1 MKVSVLLIIAI
12 LCVRSSFAQIVF
24 TDDDFVST
32 SATTSSSWNQPVGLL
47 FSKYGD
53 KLFVWEKAGK
63 VYVCNR
69 NAAGEYQRQSTPVI
83 DISAEVGDYSDYG
96 LTGFALDPNFE
107 SNGKIYI
114 SYVVDRYY
122 LLNYGKPGYNPTP
135 TKIDKP
141 GATIGRITSY
151 TTSANGGV
159 LSANLGSRTV
169 LVGDTK
175 ETGVPILHKSHGTGS
190 LVFAADGTLL
200 ASMGDGASFD
210 DSDEGSSPFTYFQDA
225 LADGIIRSD
234 ENVGAWRSQKLTSLN
249 GKLLRL
255 DPLTGNGIISN
266 PFYEAAS
273 PGSTKSRIW
282 ALGLRNPFRISIQP
296 GQGSTNPMS
305 GHIGEVF
312 VGEVGFG
319 RWEELNIV
327 KEKGMNFGWPLFEG
341 NTISYAY
348 DGLGKIGNSE
358 LSIPSD
364 IDCGRPYVRFHE
376 QLRQDNA
383 AKDARVYYPCSST
396 LMGDDLRYIHARPVL
411 EWLHAAENEGANARV
426 GIFNSSGDAD
436 VASIGT
442 PASNVAGSVFNGN
455 ASTGGIWYTGTGGNF
470 PAGYANSFFM
480 SDYGGRWIK
489 RVTFDNNYKVAK
501 VDDFASN
508 TTVVCMAENPL
519 DGSLFYVDYGT
530 GTMGTASI
538 NKITFGGNKPP
549 VVKVK
554 ADKYF
559 APASNL
565 TVQFDGTDSY
575 DPDQGGSI
583 AGYVWDFDDGTTS
596 AESKPT
602 HTFINPQGTPKKFD
616 VKLTVTDVGG
626 ASAEQNFVVSLNN
639 TPPIAIIISP
649 IKDSRYKVG
658 GDSTLALEAIIND
671 AENNI
676 SQYEWQTILVHN
688 EHTHAEST
696 DPEPQTSAVV
706 SLVGCQGDNYHWL
719 IRLKV
724 TDNAGL
730 SKIDTSEIYPDCTQ
744 PLPIFL
750 HKFSVTQN
758 GSLNLVKWTTEL
770 ESAIDYFEL
779 ERSENGINFLP
790 INRQEAQNTV
800 GPNHYSFSDNSFPP
814 GINYYRLKIVEHG
827 NIIRYSVIIRTATEG
842 EKSELKVVPNPVVDN
857 FSLTYLSSDKDRVTI
872 QIRDM
877 SGKIVHTMNEEVHKG
892 QNVIYIQNLP
902 TWLSGVYFI
911 SVQNKHEIKQAK
923 FIKTN

>member
-1 MKVSVLLIIAI
+1 MKVSVLLILTI

-24 TDDDFVST
+24 ADDDFVST
-32 SATTSSSWNQPVGLL
+32 SATNSSSWNQPVGLL
-47 FSKYGD
+47 FSKNGD

-69 NAAGEYQRQSTPVI
+69 NSGGEYERQASPVI

-107 SNGKIYI
+107 SNGKIYL

-151 TTSANGGV
+151 TTSTNAGV
-159 LSANLGSRTV
+159 LSANLDSRIV
-169 LVGDTK
+169 LLGDTK

-225 LADGIIRSD
+225 LADGIIRAD

-249 GKLLRL
+249 GKLFRL

-266 PFYEAAS
+266 PFYEESS
-273 PGSTKSRIW
+273 PGSTRSRIW
-282 ALGLRNPFRISIQP
+282 AFGLRNPFRISIQP
-296 GQGSTNPMS
+296 GQGSTNPTS
-305 GHIGEVF
+305 GHIGEIF

-327 KEKGMNFGWPLFEG
+327 KERGMNFGWPLFEG
-341 NTISYAY
+341 NNISYAY
-348 DGLGKIGNSE
+348 DGLGKIGNVE
-358 LSIPSD
+358 LPIPAD

-396 LMGDDLRYIHARPVL
+396 LMGDDIRYIHARPVL

-426 GIFNSSGDAD
+426 GIFTSSGDAD
-436 VASIGT
+436 AASIGT
-442 PASNVAGSVFNGN
+442 PASNVTGNVFNGN
-455 ASTGGIWYTGTGGNF
+455 ASTGGIWYTGGGGNF
-470 PAGYANSFFM
+470 PAEYANSFFM

-489 RVTFDNNYKVAK
+489 RVTLNNNKVTK

-508 TTVVCMAENPL
+508 TTVVCMAENPI
-519 DGSLFYVDYGT
+519 DGSLFYVDYGS
-530 GTMGTASI
+530 GTSGTAFI
-538 NKITFGGNKPP
+538 NKIAFGGNKPP

-559 APASNL
+559 AAASNL

-583 AGYVWDFDDGTTS
+583 ASYAWDFDDGTTS
-596 AESKPT
+596 TEPKPI
-602 HTFINPQGTPKKFD
+602 HTFTNPSGSPKKFD
-616 VKLTVTDVGG
+616 VKLTVTDIGG
-626 ASAEQNFVVSLNN
+626 ASAEQDFIVSLNN
-639 TPPIAIIISP
+639 TPPVASIISP
-649 IKDSRYKVG
+649 IKNSKYQVG
-658 GDSTLALEAIIND
+658 GDSTLALQAIIND

-676 SQYEWQTILVHN
+676 NQYEWQTILVHD

-696 DPEPQTSAVV
+696 DPEPQTSSVV

-724 TDNAGL
+724 TDDAGL
-730 SKIDTSEIYPDCTQ
+730 YKIDTSEIYPDCTQ

-750 HKFSVTQN
+750 HKFSVTQS
-758 GSLNLVKWTTEL
+758 GSSNLIKWITEL
-770 ESAIDYFEL
+770 ESSIEYFEL

-790 INRQEAQNTV
+790 INKQAALNNA
-800 GPNHYSFSDNSFPP
+800 GPNYYSFSDNSFPP
-814 GINYYRLKIVEHG
+814 GLNYYRLKIVEDG
-827 NIIRYSVIIRTATEG
+827 NIIRYSVIIRTTTDG

-857 FSLTYLSSDKDRVTI
+857 FSLTYLSPDKDRVTI
-872 QIRDM
+872 QIKDI
-877 SGKIVHTMNEEVHKG
+877 SGKTVHSMSEEVHKG

-911 SVQNKHEIKQAK
+911 SVQNKNEIKQAK
-923 FIKTN
+923 FIKTK